1 MDVDRPKVVL
11 NLNLNNL
18 DEEGQDS
25 TNQSPVKEDK
35 QIESDVK
42 EMSTEEYDMK
52 YYRTNYI
59 LK

>member
-1 MDVDRPKVVL
+1 VVL

-18 DEEGQDS
+18 DDEGQES
-25 TNQSPVKEDK
+25 TNLTPVKEDK

-42 EMSTEEYDMK
+42 EVSTEEYDMK